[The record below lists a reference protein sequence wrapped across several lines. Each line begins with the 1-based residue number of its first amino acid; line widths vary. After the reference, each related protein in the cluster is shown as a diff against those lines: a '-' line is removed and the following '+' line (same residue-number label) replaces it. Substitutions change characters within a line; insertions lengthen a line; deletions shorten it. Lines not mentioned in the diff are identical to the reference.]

1 MMALSSSRL
10 AYLGG
15 RPVALR
21 WGRSGS
27 ILAHCSSVR
36 SVGYS
41 LLGVV
46 GVFISVSIFF
56 LPVSGHPL
64 SEAKNHWGKEY
75 VRIPSTISCVV
86 ILRFA
91 QNDKLW
97 RAHYPVGYP
106 F

>member
-64 SEAKNHWGKEY
+64 SEAKNLVPDVQSLGWHETQRESIGA
-75 VRIPSTISCVV
+75 RFFAS
-86 ILRFA
+86 LRMTK
-91 QNDKLW
+91 DGW
-97 RAHYPVGYP
+97 R
-106 F
+106 